1 MNAIFYALTA
11 YFGWGLG
18 DTTGA
23 IISRRMS
30 SWSLTF
36 WGFLI
41 RLLLYTACI
50 PFFISDLQGLTPTIA
65 LIAILVGSAS
75 ALGYL
80 SFYKATNLTN
90 PTLAGAISCS
100 WGASSLL
107 YSLIFLREVPT
118 ISQSAALIVIFL
130 GILMGILQTSKVITG
145 RWSISIIKNKG
156 IGYAFLSLL
165 LWGICG
171 SFIKIPITAIGWFW
185 STYALVIPF
194 LIIALYQLVVR
205 KNFPE
210 NPIKTKTSMLL
221 IVYALFTVLAES
233 AFNIGIIHGHVS
245 VVAPIAGSYS
255 TLYAVL
261 SLLFFKE
268 KLGSLQKLSVA
279 ITICGIVALSMVSV

>member
-18 DTTGA
+18 DMTSA

-41 RLLLYTACI
+41 RLLLYSACI
-50 PFFISDLQGLTPTIA
+50 PFFISDLRGLTPTIA
-65 LIAILVGSAS
+65 LIAIGVGSAS

-107 YSLIFLREVPT
+107 YSLIFLHETPT
-118 ISQSAALIVIFL
+118 STQTASLIVIFI
-130 GILMGILQTSKVITG
+130 GILLGILQTSKATTG
-145 RWSISIIKNKG
+145 TWSISIMKDKG

-171 SFIKIPITAIGWFW
+171 SFIKIPIATIGWFW
-185 STYALVIPF
+185 STYALVVPF
-194 LIIALYQLVVR
+194 LAIALYQLIVR
-205 KNFPE
+205 KNLPE
-210 NPIKTKTSMLL
+210 NPLKTKTSMLL
-221 IVYALFTVLAES
+221 IMYALLTVVAES
-233 AFNIGIIHGHVS
+233 SFNIGIIHGHVS

-268 KLGSLQKLSVA
+268 KLGALQKISVA
-279 ITICGIVALSMVSV
+279 ITICGIVLLSFASI

>member
-1 MNAIFYALTA
+1 MNAIFFALTA

-41 RLLLYTACI
+41 RLLLYSACI
-50 PFFISDLQGLTPTIA
+50 PFFLSDLQGLTPTIA
-65 LIAILVGSAS
+65 LIAIVVGSAS

-107 YSLIFLREVPT
+107 YSLLFLHEVPT
-118 ISQSAALIVIFL
+118 QSQTAALVVIFIGIML
-130 GILMGILQTSKVITG
+130 GILHTSKATTG
-145 RWSISIIKNKG
+145 TWSISIMRDKG

-171 SFIKIPITAIGWFW
+171 SFIKIPIQAIGWFW

-194 LIIALYQLVVR
+194 MAIALYQLVLK
-205 KNFPE
+205 KNWPE
-210 NPIKTKTSMLL
+210 NPLKTKTSLLL
-221 IVYALFTVLAES
+221 ILYALLTVVAES

-268 KLGSLQKLSVA
+268 KLGGLQKLSIA
-279 ITICGIVALSMVSV
+279 ITICGIVALSIVSV